1 MRFGL
6 QKPNFNFDY
15 RDEDTSQIIDSLKK
29 LATTAEN
36 NSFDSFWV
44 MDHFHQIPMIGKVEE
59 PMLESWTTLSVVAG
73 LTTKI
78 KLGTLVTGI
87 MYRYPAVLA
96 KVAATLDV
104 LSKGR
109 LFMGIGAA
117 WNEDESHAYGIHFPP
132 ASERLSRL
140 EEAIQIIRKMWTEE
154 PSASFNGKYYQIR
167 DAYCNPKPIQ
177 KPSPPILVGGGGER
191 KTLKIVAKYADA
203 CNLFGS
209 VETVKRK
216 LNILKEHCKTIDR
229 DYDSILKT
237 KLAIIVVDDD
247 KQTSEKKIEQI
258 FKGMPEEQI
267 REFAIYGTPEDVL
280 GQIELFEQ
288 VDIQYLIVDLD
299 PTRELEA
306 LDVFANKIIKKL

>member
-6 QKPNFNFDY
+6 QKPNFSFDY
-15 RDEDTSQIIDSLKK
+15 RDDDTSQIIDSLKK

-36 NSFDSFWV
+36 NGFDSFWV

-140 EEAIQIIRKMWTEE
+140 EEAIQIIHKMWTEE
-154 PSASFNGKYYQIR
+154 PSASFDGKYYQIR
-167 DAYCNPKPIQ
+167 NAYCNPKPIQ

-216 LNILKEHCKTIDR
+216 LNILKEHCKTIGR

-247 KQTSEKKIEQI
+247 KQTSEKKIEKI

-306 LDVFANKIIKKL
+306 LDVFANKIIKKF